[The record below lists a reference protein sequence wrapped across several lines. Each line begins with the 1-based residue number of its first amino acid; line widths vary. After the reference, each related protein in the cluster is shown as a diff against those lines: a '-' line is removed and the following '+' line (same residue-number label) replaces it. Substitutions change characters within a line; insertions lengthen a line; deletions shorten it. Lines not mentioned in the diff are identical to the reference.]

1 MPRTKYTDLALRDS
15 KQLWVE
21 ALEMARLFQCQAHLP
36 GAKWRENQSEQLWAI
51 LYELRKRG
59 EQGRLL

>member
-1 MPRTKYTDLALRDS
+1 MPRAKYTEIAQRDS
-15 KQLWVE
+15 KQLWTD
-21 ALEMARLFQCQAHLP
+21 ALIMARLFQAQAHLP

-59 EQGRLL
+59 EQGRLF